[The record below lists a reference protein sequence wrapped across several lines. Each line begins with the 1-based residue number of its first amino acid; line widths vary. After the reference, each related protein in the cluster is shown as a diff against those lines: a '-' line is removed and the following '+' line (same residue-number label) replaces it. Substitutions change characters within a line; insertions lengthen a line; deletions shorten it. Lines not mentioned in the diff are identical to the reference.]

1 MKKKWTVYIINHSHT
16 DIGYTDRQEKI
27 ERYHV
32 DFIKQ
37 VISIFDSIKTREC
50 KEWDGF
56 KWTCE
61 NYWQVENFLKNAD
74 EENIKK
80 FKKYVK
86 EGLIDISLNYLN
98 MTELVDEDILKDMI
112 SNARKFS
119 DINGFELDSAMIADI
134 NGLSWGYSEVLHEQG
149 VNNLFSCLHAH
160 HGLAPLYVKQM
171 PFWWETPKG
180 NKILVWNGE
189 HYMLG
194 NEFFLVPNTRS
205 SYHIIDEFVN
215 DNYTPHFEVTEN
227 RLFRYV
233 SYLEE
238 EGYPYDYVPAMISGI
253 LSDNSPANPRIMEI
267 INKWN
272 EKYSDKIEL
281 KMTTLNGFFKI
292 VRKENDIQ
300 TYSGDWNDWWADG
313 VGSTPAPTKIY
324 KDAQRKYHLSKK
336 LDPKNELGKNEL
348 LDEFKYKMMMYAE
361 HTWGYSSSVSEPWN
375 TLVNDLDYRKAAYAV
390 NSNQLISRHVDEIL
404 ANLGEVS
411 IMPDREKIYKII
423 NPHDHKITDSVKVY
437 VEHWE
442 DIDGVYFGE
451 NLESRMEVIDIASG
465 EKIDYQVIQTARA
478 NEIEF
483 ILSLHPKEEKLIR
496 LQKTEFKPSTA
507 LRYVYKGSEG
517 VQDIEETPYM
527 QRGNNSYIVQN
538 DYFYIEFDN
547 KSGIKS
553 LKYKNTDKELIHPN
567 SEYSPF
573 VGIYEKTD
581 IRTNPT
587 QERRI
592 MGRNRKGRMVQ
603 RDDSKLTDIKIIKDG
618 SVYTT
623 IKLDYKLLGTQM
635 YSVIL
640 KVFKKIPKIS
650 SIIRIQKQN
659 EWAPENLYVS
669 LPFSLGEDTELFIDK
684 TGCIIRPG
692 IDQLPGTNTEF
703 YLTQNGMVYKNQE
716 ESLIVACKDVP
727 LITLG
732 ELDSHIIKLCGES
745 TAYKNKEVAYSW
757 VMNNYWE
764 TNFKVDL
771 SGFYEFEYLLYYTE
785 SQDEVS
791 LFEKCKELSQGLVSF
806 PCKLEK

>member
-37 VISIFDSIKTREC
+37 VISVFDSIKSGER

-74 EENIKK
+74 EKNIEK
-80 FKKYVK
+80 FKKYVG
-86 EGLIDISLNYLN
+86 EGLIDVSLNYLN

-112 SNARKFS
+112 SNARKFA
-119 DINGFELDSAMIADI
+119 DINGFDLDSAMMADI

-160 HGLAPLYVKQM
+160 HGLAPLYKKQI

-194 NEFFLVPNTRS
+194 NEFFLVPNTRC

-215 DNYTPHFEVTEN
+215 DKYTPYFEVTEK

-253 LSDNSPANPRIMEI
+253 LSDNSPANPRIMET

-281 KMTTLNGFFKI
+281 KMTTLNEFFKI
-292 VRKENDIQ
+292 VRKENDIPI
-300 TYSGDWNDWWADG
+300 YLGDWNDWWADG

-324 KDAQRKYHLSKK
+324 KEAQRKYHLSKK
-336 LDPKNELGKNEL
+336 LDPKNELGKNDL

-390 NSNQLISRHVDEIL
+390 NSNQLISRHLDEIL

-411 IMPDREKIYKII
+411 IMPDREKVYKII

-442 DIDGVYFGE
+442 DADGICFD
-451 NLESRMEVIDIASG
+451 NNFESRIEVIDIESG
-465 EKIDYQVIQTARA
+465 EKFDHQVIQTARA
-478 NEIEF
+478 KEIEF
-483 ILSLHPKEEKLIR
+483 IISLEPREEKIVK
-496 LQKTEFKPSTA
+496 LQKTDIKPSTA

-517 VQDIEETPYM
+517 VQDIDETPYM
-527 QRGNNSYIVQN
+527 SRGNNSYIVEN
-538 DYFYIEFDN
+538 EHFYIQFDN
-547 KSGIKS
+547 KHGIKS
-553 LKYKNTDKELIHPN
+553 LKYKQTDKELIHPN
-567 SEYSPF
+567 AEYSPF

-581 IRTNPT
+581 IRTDPT
-587 QERRI
+587 EERRI
-592 MGRNRKGRMVQ
+592 MGRNRKGRMAQ

-618 SVYTT
+618 PVYTT

-635 YSVIL
+635 Y
-640 KVFKKIPKIS
+640 
-650 SIIRIQKQN
+650 
-659 EWAPENLYVS
+659 
-669 LPFSLGEDTELFIDK
+669 FS
-684 TGCIIRPG
+684 
-692 IDQLPGTNTEF
+692 
-703 YLTQNGMVYKNQE
+703 Y
-716 ESLIVACKDVP
+716 
-727 LITLG
+727 
-732 ELDSHIIKLCGES
+732 IKG
-745 TAYKNKEVAYSW
+745 V
-757 VMNNYWE
+757 
-764 TNFKVDL
+764 
-771 SGFYEFEYLLYYTE
+771 
-785 SQDEVS
+785 
-791 LFEKCKELSQGLVSF
+791 
-806 PCKLEK
+806 